1 MQQHMGPQFTVS
13 KSQGIGR
20 PLKEMT
26 PARQTPAAPSVV
38 QQRQSYSQISATEEE
53 GGHVWM
59 WGYGKTRERHGL
71 NREEIQMRNVAGHR
85 AWQTAGAVS
94 GLVALESCEMFI
106 KSNGKH
112 T

>member
-1 MQQHMGPQFTVS
+1 
-13 KSQGIGR
+13 
-20 PLKEMT
+20 MT

-53 GGHVWM
+53 GRHVRM
-59 WGYGKTRERHGL
+59 WGYGKTCERHGL

-85 AWQTAGAVS
+85 AVS

-106 KSNGKH
+106 KSQRQTH
-112 T
+112 LTIA